1 MKTNE
6 INDLFKRRFGVK
18 LEPQMVA
25 YVARR
30 LRSGQALPDTLHVMG
45 GDARTGVPVRY
56 LTPCAGLTVEDEPMD
71 C

>member
-6 INDLFKRRFGVK
+6 IDELFKRRFGVQ
-18 LEPQMVA
+18 LEPEMCA

-30 LRSGQALPDTLHVMG
+30 LRSGKALPDSLHVMG

-56 LTPCAGLTVEDEPMD
+56 LAPCEGLDIEDEPLE